1 MRYYLTAYAPN
12 ENDWQDLRLSP
23 LFAQDF
29 SGMPASFIAVAE
41 YDPLSD
47 DGRIFADSLKQA
59 NIETEFYLGK
69 GLLHGSL
76 RLVRDCPVVQDLYQQ
91 MLSSIKQMLN

>member
-1 MRYYLTAYAPN
+1 MHYYLSEYALN
-12 ENDWQDLRLSP
+12 ASDWQDTRLTP
-23 LFAQDF
+23 LLAEDL
-29 SGMPASFIAVAE
+29 SDMPRSFVAVAE

-47 DGRIFADSLKQA
+47 DGRIFVDKLKQA
-59 NIETEFYLGK
+59 NIAAEFYLGK

-91 MLSSIKQMLN
+91 MLSSLKQMFK